1 MPELFPLDR
10 AACAAILDG
19 SAPILARLSNLGE
32 VQGLLEIVVP
42 AQIDL
47 YDRTGMEAP
56 WIGYMA
62 YLPDT
67 VEASGC
73 EVVGACSFKSA
84 PAEGR
89 VEIAYFTFPHA
100 EGLGHGKAM
109 AAGLVAIAAAAPDV
123 HTVIACTLPEE
134 NASAAILRGLQFT
147 NTGTVVD
154 PDDGPVWRWELRV
167 KPARAR

>member
-1 MPELFPLDR
+1 MLQLFPLDR
-10 AACAAILDG
+10 AACAALLDG
-19 SAPILARLSNLGE
+19 TAPILKRLTNLGA
-32 VQGLLEIVVP
+32 VRDLLQIVVP
-42 AQIDL
+42 AQVAL
-47 YDRTGMEAP
+47 YDRTGVEAP
-56 WIGYMA
+56 WIGYLA
-62 YLPDT
+62 YVQET
-67 VEASGC
+67 G
-73 EVVGACSFKSA
+73 EVVGACSFKGA
-84 PAEGR
+84 CTDGR

-109 AAGLVAIAAAAPDV
+109 AAALIAIAAATAEA

-167 KPARAR
+167 KPPAEP